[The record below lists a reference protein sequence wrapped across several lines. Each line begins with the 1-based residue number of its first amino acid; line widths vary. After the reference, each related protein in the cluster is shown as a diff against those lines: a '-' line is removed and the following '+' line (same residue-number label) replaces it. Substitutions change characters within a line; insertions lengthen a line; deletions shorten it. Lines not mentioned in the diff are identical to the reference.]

1 MCKANKQMHEKHKDQ
16 LPLLQEMRAEMM
28 LYSSL
33 KFIAIGRVWL
43 CYWFFFI
50 NLIPQ
55 MQ

>member
-33 KFIAIGRVWL
+33 KFIAIGRV
-43 CYWFFFI
+43 
-50 NLIPQ
+50 
-55 MQ
+55 